1 VPYPLSRAHHRPVV
15 AAVLAAALVAACA
28 TNPATGKKE
37 LILVSEDQE
46 VQMGQAEAKRTISQL
61 GAYADSEL
69 QSYVSTIGMKLA
81 AASER
86 PQLPWTFTIV
96 DDPQVNAFA
105 LPGGP
110 IFITR
115 GILAHMGSEAEL
127 AGVLGHE
134 IGHVTARHSASQ
146 MSRAQLAQ
154 IGLGLGTVLR
164 PDLAQFAGLAS
175 TGLQVLFLK
184 YGRDDE
190 SEADMLGFRYS
201 VRTNYDPHAML
212 DLFRMLQGVEVLAG
226 QGRVPGW
233 LTTHPFPEDRLSQT
247 QERLASTQA
256 DYGSMVTNRDAFR
269 QRLDGIVYGDD
280 PRQGYFDGQA
290 FYHPELKFQ
299 LIFPQGWA
307 TRNGVSAVT
316 GISAKED
323 AIVQL
328 GLAGSESPRDLLQKF
343 LAQEGVQAGQTS
355 NASING
361 LPAATARFS
370 ANTQQGQVQGR
381 VGFIQLAGRTYSL
394 FGYAGAEQAAGYDE
408 TFRQWMGSFRSLTD
422 ANRLNVQPA
431 RVRIVKVPSAM
442 TLAEFNRRYPSSIP
456 IERLALLNG
465 VAADGRLEAG
475 SLAKRVVK

>member
-1 VPYPLSRAHHRPVV
+1 MPFTLSRVHHRPVV
-15 AAVLAAALVAACA
+15 AAILAAAMAAACA

-46 VQMGQAEAKRTISQL
+46 VQMGQAEAKRTISEL
-61 GAYADSEL
+61 GAYDEAGL
-69 QSYVSTIGMKLA
+69 QSYVSSIGMKLA

-86 PQLPWTFTIV
+86 PQLPWSFTIV

-110 IFITR
+110 IFVTR

-175 TGLQVLFLK
+175 SGLQVLFLK

-247 QERLASTQA
+247 EKRLASTQV
-256 DYGSMVTNRDAFR
+256 DYSTMVTNRDAFR
-269 QRLDGIVYGDD
+269 QHLDGIVYGDD
-280 PRQGYFDGQA
+280 PRHGYFDGQA

-299 LIFPQGWA
+299 LVFPQGWS

-316 GISAKED
+316 GISPKED

-328 GLAGSESPRDLLQKF
+328 GLAGSEAPRDLLQKF

-381 VGFIQLAGRTYSL
+381 VGFIQLGGRTYSL
-394 FGYAGAEQAAGYDE
+394 IAYAPAAQAAGYDE
-408 TFRQWMGSFRSLTD
+408 AFRQWMGSFRSLTD
-422 ANRLNVQPA
+422 AKRLNVQPA
-431 RVRIVKVPSAM
+431 RVRIVKLPSGM
-442 TLAEFNRRYPSSIP
+442 TLAEFNQRYPSVIP

-475 SLAKRVVK
+475 TLAKRVVK

>member
-1 VPYPLSRAHHRPVV
+1 M
-15 AAVLAAALVAACA
+15 VAACA

-69 QSYVSTIGMKLA
+69 QNYVSSIGKKLA
-81 AASER
+81 AVSER

-184 YGRDDE
+184 YSRDDE
-190 SEADMLGFRYS
+190 SEADMLGFR
-201 VRTNYDPHAML
+201 
-212 DLFRMLQGVEVLAG
+212 
-226 QGRVPGW
+226 
-233 LTTHPFPEDRLSQT
+233 
-247 QERLASTQA
+247 
-256 DYGSMVTNRDAFR
+256 
-269 QRLDGIVYGDD
+269 
-280 PRQGYFDGQA
+280 
-290 FYHPELKFQ
+290 
-299 LIFPQGWA
+299 
-307 TRNGVSAVT
+307 
-316 GISAKED
+316 
-323 AIVQL
+323 
-328 GLAGSESPRDLLQKF
+328 
-343 LAQEGVQAGQTS
+343 
-355 NASING
+355 
-361 LPAATARFS
+361 
-370 ANTQQGQVQGR
+370 
-381 VGFIQLAGRTYSL
+381 
-394 FGYAGAEQAAGYDE
+394 
-408 TFRQWMGSFRSLTD
+408 
-422 ANRLNVQPA
+422 
-431 RVRIVKVPSAM
+431 
-442 TLAEFNRRYPSSIP
+442 
-456 IERLALLNG
+456 
-465 VAADGRLEAG
+465 
-475 SLAKRVVK
+475 